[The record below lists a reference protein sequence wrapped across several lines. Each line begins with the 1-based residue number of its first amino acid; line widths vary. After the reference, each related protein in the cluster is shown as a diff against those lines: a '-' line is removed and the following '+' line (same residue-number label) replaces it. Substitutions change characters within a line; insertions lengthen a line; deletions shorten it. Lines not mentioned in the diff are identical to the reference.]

1 MDTKAIGMLAPVLI
15 VTLFVTSSFGM
26 VVNIHCTDSAE
37 SHIET
42 ISNGTTYYIDA
53 TTGSDSND
61 GLLEETAWKTM
72 AKVNSMNFNPADL
85 ILFKRGERWNEALS
99 ILSSGS
105 EDDPIIFGA
114 YSQGARPVIYTNTKA
129 CINIEDK
136 EHITIQDFELKDAE
150 RGVWITGDSKGHIK
164 LNNLV
169 IHDIT
174 NHNGISIKERE
185 NVLIENCEIY
195 DCSQGNGISAYN
207 EGLKNWAKI
216 ANHNITV
223 KNCTIY
229 NNYKNGVY
237 IAGHN
242 AHIANNT
249 IHSNGGTKYH
259 HNIYLIGENGIV
271 EYNELY
277 SSPAGDGFRY
287 EGGHLKIRYNYVHD
301 NGKHGISF
309 WNDFPDTFFDNE
321 IYYNIIKGMDDNHWG
336 IHVNEYAGG
345 FDGIKICNNVIYGKN
360 SESRGM
366 AFYDCSNIDL
376 KNNIVFVKD
385 RVLTV
390 DNKGTHGFSSDYN
403 CWLSNINTPFKWAEQ
418 YGNFID
424 FQSLGYD
431 VYSYFA
437 DPLFIDLDGS
447 DFHLQSGSL
456 AIDSGVDLGYSLDFD
471 DNSVPFGA
479 APDIG
484 AFEFQGN
491 QGLRCNGAL
500 SWNNIKPGSTV
511 NSSFTIENAGDPGS
525 EIDWEIAEWPSWG
538 SWTFD
543 PSDGDDL
550 KPEDGPITIQ
560 VSVVAP
566 DEQNK
571 DFGGMV
577 KIVNKENSSD
587 YCILSASLAT
597 PKNKQMISTSF
608 IQFLERVLEQFLML
622 ERLLKLPSL

>member
-1 MDTKAIGMLAPVLI
+1 MSMKTISMLTPVLI
-15 VTLFVTSSFGM
+15 VILFVTSSIGG
-26 VVNIHCTDSAE
+26 VVNKHCTDSAE
-37 SHIET
+37 TLIET
-42 ISNGTTYYIDA
+42 TSIGTIYYIDA
-53 TTGSDSND
+53 TDGSDSND
-61 GLLEETAWKTM
+61 GLFEGAAWKTM
-72 AKVNSMNFNPADL
+72 AKVNSVNFNPAD
-85 ILFKRGERWNEALS
+85 IIQFKRGEMWNEALS

-114 YSQGARPVIYTNTKA
+114 YGEGTRPVIYTDTDA
-129 CINIEDK
+129 CIYIEEK
-136 EHITIQDFELKDAE
+136 EHIIIKDFELKGAE
-150 RGVWITGDSKGHIK
+150 RGVWITGDIKGSIK
-164 LNNLV
+164 LNNLA

-195 DCSQGNGISAYN
+195 NCSKGDGISAYN
-207 EGLKNWAKI
+207 EGLKNWATL
-216 ANHNITV
+216 ANHNITI

-249 IHSNGGTKYH
+249 IHSNGMTKYY

-271 EYNELY
+271 EYNELH

-287 EGGHLKIRYNYVHD
+287 EGGHLRIRYNYVHD

-309 WNDFPDTFFDNE
+309 WNDFPTTFFDNE
-321 IYYNIIKGMDDNHWG
+321 IYYNIVEGMDDKHWG

-345 FDGIKICNNVIYGKN
+345 FDGVKIYNNIIYGEN
-360 SESRGM
+360 FESRGM
-366 AFYDCSNIDL
+366 AFYDCSNIDI

-390 DNKGTHGFSSDYN
+390 DNEGAYGFSSDYN
-403 CWLSNINTPFKWAEQ
+403 CWLSNINTPFKWDEQ
-418 YGNFID
+418 YGNFND

-431 VYSYFA
+431 VHSYFA
-437 DPLFIDLDGS
+437 DPLFVDLDGS
-447 DFHLQSGSL
+447 DFHLQSGSPM
-456 AIDSGVDLGYSLDFD
+456 IDSGVDLGYYLDFD
-471 DNSVPFGA
+471 DNSVPFGT

-484 AFEFQGN
+484 AFEFQGK
-491 QGLRCNGAL
+491 QGLQCNGAL

-511 NSSFTIENAGDPGS
+511 NRSFTIENAGDPDS
-525 EIDWEIAEWPSWG
+525 EIDWEITEWPIWG

-543 PSDGDDL
+543 PLYGEDL

-560 VSVVAP
+560 VSVMVP

-571 DFGGMV
+571 DFEGMV
-577 KIVNKENSSD
+577 KIVNKNDSND
-587 YCILSASLAT
+587 FCIISVCLVT
-597 PKNKQMISTSF
+597 PKNKISNSILVLQVLEKI
-608 IQFLERVLEQFLML
+608 IQKSTLLERI
-622 ERLLKLPSL
+622 LLNSLQ